1 MVVHAVGFLSAQLSW
16 PSGDDNGLS
25 NPPVASVVHLRM
37 LAAGGEVRG
46 SSGEPLR
53 KSEPV
58 VGSLQGSP
66 EGPAQPSSTADFP
79 VTPVRGEAR
88 PVAGVSLPVEEP
100 AVRDDA
106 PAAIA
111 VDAGSIVDGYVLRKA
126 LTTAPVPV
134 GEVRLTWPAGS
145 SALGRQQAVF
155 SLFIDENGAVRRMVA
170 DGPTLEPPVEEAAR
184 AVFMAARF
192 QPGKVDGR
200 AVKALIRIEVVFDNA
215 TPVAEAAPGP
225 TVPRIVSRQN
235 L

>member
-1 MVVHAVGFLSAQLSW
+1 MVVHAAGFLTARLSW
-16 PSGDDNGLS
+16 PSGDDDGLS

-37 LAAGGEVRG
+37 LAAGGDVRG
-46 SSGEPLR
+46 SSGEALR
-53 KSEPV
+53 EPEPGV
-58 VGSLQGSP
+58 MSPQASP
-66 EGPAQPSSTADFP
+66 EGPAQTSSTADSP
-79 VTPVRGEAR
+79 VTPVRGEDR
-88 PVAGVSLPVEEP
+88 PAAGVSLPVEE
-100 AVRDDA
+100 AVVRDKA
-106 PAAIA
+106 PAAVA
-111 VDAGSIVDGYVLRKA
+111 VDAASIVDGYVLRKA

-134 GEVRLTWPAGS
+134 GEVRLAWPAGS

-155 SLFIDENGAVRRMVA
+155 SLFIDESGAVRRMVA

-192 QPGKVDGR
+192 LPGQVDGR

-215 TPVAEAAPGP
+215 TPVADAAPGP